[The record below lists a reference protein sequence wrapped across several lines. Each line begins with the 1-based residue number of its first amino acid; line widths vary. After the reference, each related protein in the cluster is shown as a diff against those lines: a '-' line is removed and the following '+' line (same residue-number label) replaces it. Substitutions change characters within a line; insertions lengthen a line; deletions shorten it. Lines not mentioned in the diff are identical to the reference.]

1 GMMLSMNEKGHKQHS
16 QINEKGFK
24 IYAKRNY
31 ISKDR
36 YLIVLLKDKNDSP
49 PEAGASCPI
58 KCK

>member
-1 GMMLSMNEKGHKQHS
+1 MDEKVQKQHS
-16 QINEKGFK
+16 QINERSFRT
-24 IYAKRNY
+24 YAKRNY

-36 YLIVLLKDKNDSP
+36 YLIFLLKEKNDSP